1 MADSDITRLSIYQL
15 SHYIKSREISPVEV
29 LTSYIDRIESIE
41 PLVNAF
47 ITPMFENG
55 LKKARESE
63 QKIVNK
69 EYSGPLHGIPIG
81 LKDLFWTKDTLTTSG
96 SFLENGFIP
105 QENSTVADLIDDA
118 GAYCLGKLHM
128 TEFAFDGTSLNKH
141 FGPAKNPWNLDH
153 MAGGSSSGP
162 GVVIASRQLPLAIGT
177 DTGGSV
183 RVPASLCGVTGV
195 KPTFGLISRFGAT
208 PLSWSMDHVG
218 PLARTVRDAAIS
230 LNALIRFDPKDPYSI
245 ISQVSDYTEGL
256 DKGVKGLRIG
266 IPRDFV
272 WDIIDPEVELAFTS
286 SMKQMEGLGA
296 TIEEIVIPD
305 LGLINMAGSV
315 VQTSE
320 AATIHREQVLENGD
334 YFDPVIRMRIE
345 TGMFIP
351 AESYIHAQQIRMEH
365 KLKLLQ
371 TFDNIDVL
379 ATPTT
384 AIAAPK
390 LDQERINI
398 SNQDVHIREALLRIT
413 RIFSTL
419 GFPAISVPCGFT
431 KNHLPIGLQFVARPL
446 AEKLM
451 LRVAYGYQESTKW
464 HTYSPDI

>member
-1 MADSDITRLSIYQL
+1 MALAYISLNSENA
-15 SHYIKSREISPVEV
+15 IKSAEESDKRISNN
-29 LTSYIDRIESIE
+29 TAR
-41 PLVNAF
+41 PL
-47 ITPMFENG
+47 E
-55 LKKARESE
+55 
-63 QKIVNK
+63 
-69 EYSGPLHGIPIG
+69 GIPIAI
-81 LKDLFWTKDTLTTSG
+81 KDLFCTKDVLTTAASKM
-96 SFLENGFIP
+96 LNNFIP
-105 QENSTVADLIDDA
+105 TYESTVTQKLWDA
-118 GAYCLGKLHM
+118 GAILLGKTNLD
-128 TEFAFDGTSLNKH
+128 EFAMGSSNETS
-141 FGPAKNPWNLDH
+141 FYGPSINPWSKDRKKYVP
-153 MAGGSSSGP
+153 GGSSGGSASAVSGN
-162 GVVIASRQLPLAIGT
+162 IAIAATGT

-195 KPTFGLISRFGAT
+195 KPTFGLISRFGTT

-230 LNALIRFDPKDPYSI
+230 LNALVRFDPKDPYSI
-245 ISQVSDYTEGL
+245 NSQVSDYTEGL

-296 TIEEIVIPD
+296 TIQEIVMPD
-305 LGLINMAGSV
+305 LDLINMAGSV

-334 YFDPVIRMRIE
+334 YFDPVVRMRIE

-351 AESYIHAQQIRMEH
+351 AESYIHAQQVRMEH

-371 TFDNIDVL
+371 IFDNDNIDVL

-431 KNHLPIGLQFVARPL
+431 NNHLPIGLQFVARPL
-446 AEKLM
+446 EEQLM
-451 LRVAYGYQESTKW
+451 LRVANGYQESTKW